1 MSPVPQLDAESLN
14 NKMSDHN
21 KVKETLSE
29 ARIEEVE
36 EQSPSSTHSHLTTNE
51 DPDMVIVNPETGEWS
66 TTRGLVI

>member
-36 EQSPSSTHSHLTTNE
+36 EQSTLSTHSHLTSNE